1 MDFPWKPWG
10 WVRGVQKAGAMEKRY
25 TPPPD
30 PGVPADR
37 CVLLPPDPYGSG
49 PARQGKAAPTA
60 SEEEC
65 HVLRERIRLS
75 EQARQRAE
83 AENRRLAGLLAGSG
97 GVALEAGHYADF
109 LSVLVHEFRNP
120 LTPILTS
127 AQLLKRYGMARPELL
142 ESAAGSIE
150 RQVRQLSQMIADL
163 SDFSRMEQ
171 GRLEL
176 NLESLDAVAL
186 THHAA
191 ETGRQ
196 LLAKRRQSLRVE
208 LPPPESWSLQADPVR
223 LGRVLEIL
231 LAHASRYTPAEG
243 EVRLG
248 LWREGRGVSWTVRAE
263 AMGLAPPRL
272 EHLFEP
278 FIPLDPPLHGG
289 KHEGMGIALA
299 LARCYAGLHGGSLGA
314 EVADT
319 GPGGRFVLALPLSP

>member
-10 WVRGVQKAGAMEKRY
+10 WVQGVQQAAAMEKQY

-30 PGVPADR
+30 QGVPADR
-37 CVLLPPDPYGSG
+37 YALLPPETYSNG
-49 PARQGKAAPTA
+49 PARQGKAVSTA

-65 HVLRERIRLS
+65 RVLRERIRLS

-83 AENRRLAGLLAGSG
+83 AENRRLAGLLADSG
-97 GVALEAGHYADF
+97 GTGLEARHYADF

-186 THHAA
+186 TRHAT
-191 ETGRQ
+191 ETWRQ
-196 LLAKRRQSLRVE
+196 HLAKRRQSLKVE
-208 LPPPESWSLQADPVR
+208 LPPESWSVQADPVR
-223 LGRVLEIL
+223 LGRTLEIL

-243 EVRLG
+243 EVRLW
-248 LWREGRGVSWTVRAE
+248 LRRDGRCVSWGVQAE
-263 AMGLAPPRL
+263 AMGLAPARL

-278 FIPLDPPLHGG
+278 FVPFDPPLHGG

-299 LARCYAGLHGGSLGA
+299 LARCYTGLQGGSLRA
-314 EVADT
+314 EVVGA
-319 GPGGRFVLALPLSP
+319 GPGGCFLLVLPPG